1 MTKPV
6 KPRPYNSSVRRE
18 QADRTRARIVAAAGE
33 LFMDRGYPR
42 TTVKQIAQRAGVAPD
57 TVYAAFGSKIRV
69 LTALIDARLAPRGDA
84 NVTDRPEAQ
93 AVRDAP
99 TQRDQL
105 HRFARDIASIS
116 AGVRPVYE
124 MLRTAASVEP
134 DVAPVFAEMDGH
146 RFDNM
151 HRVATWLAG
160 KGPLRVDVDR
170 AAETIFVL
178 ASPDVARM
186 LCDGR
191 GWSEEQYADWLED
204 ALARALLPDGS
215 DGSDGSETEP
225 S

>member
-1 MTKPV
+1 MTKSV
-6 KPRPYNSSVRRE
+6 NPRPYRSDVRRE
-18 QADRTRARIVAAAGE
+18 QAAQTRARIVAAAGE
-33 LFMDRGYPR
+33 LFLDQGYPR
-42 TTVKQIAQRAGVAPD
+42 TTVRQIAERAGVAPD
-57 TVYAAFGSKIRV
+57 TVYATFGSKIRV

-116 AGVRPVYE
+116 IGVRPVYE

-146 RFDNM
+146 RFENM
-151 HRVATWLAG
+151 RRVATGLAD

-170 AAETIFVL
+170 AAETIFAL

-191 GWSEEQYADWLED
+191 GFTTDEYADWLED
-204 ALARALLPDGS
+204 TLARALLPDG
-215 DGSDGSETEP
+215 G
-225 S
+225 